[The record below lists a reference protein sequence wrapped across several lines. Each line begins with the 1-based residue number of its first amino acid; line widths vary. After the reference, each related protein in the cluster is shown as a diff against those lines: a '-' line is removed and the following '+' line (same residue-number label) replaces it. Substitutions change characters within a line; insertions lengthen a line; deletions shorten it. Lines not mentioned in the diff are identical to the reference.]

1 MNILI
6 GFALLF
12 FVVVTFGVNSN
23 LISLNIVSA
32 YGILIETPFE
42 NNYQN
47 NNNNNNLSD
56 NDLLIFDYLSSLYTQ
71 EQKENED
78 KFVILMFDR
87 GYQSIFSTAKP
98 IMDKFGFK
106 ASIFIACDY
115 IENGDGMNWNQV
127 RQLYN
132 DGYDIQ
138 SHGLKHTSLTDLKS
152 ETEIESVISGGKECL
167 QKNGITPTAFQ
178 APYNKGGEDPFIV
191 DTIGNYFN
199 LAFTGHS
206 ELMFLNCD
214 GWENFGYDKENYL
227 GTTDCGP
234 YFSDGTPTPTS
245 KFAMKEWSHD
255 RAHDDINNEK
265 NQDPHGT
272 EVSYS
277 LYLEFVRV
285 INSQTTFNEPGN
297 INAIPIV
304 GYHQIS
310 KDDDIGTSPELFYL
324 EMEYLHDN
332 GFKVITIDD
341 LGYDKYQERFYVKNV
356 NTLGSEYSQVQ
367 VQDTSPTWTETI
379 RTQTVPDGSGDIH
392 RSRIQAQHGLKPS
405 GHKLCRMD
413 QNIHRFRIQTQL
425 GLSQTKS
432 NHWIS

>member
-1 MNILI
+1 MLSVGFNI
-6 GFALLF
+6 
-12 FVVVTFGVNSN
+12 N

-32 YGILIETPFE
+32 YGIIVETPFE
-42 NNYQN
+42 NNNQNYN
-47 NNNNNNLSD
+47 NNNNNNSSD
-56 NDLLIFDYLSSLYTQ
+56 NALLVFDYLSSLYNM
-71 EQKENED
+71 EQKEED
-78 KFVILMFDR
+78 KFVIIMFDR

-138 SHGLKHTSLTDLKS
+138 SHGLKHTRLTDLTS
-152 ETEIESVISGGKECL
+152 EKEIQSVISGGKECL
-167 QKNGITPTAFQ
+167 QKNGFNPTAFQ

-199 LAFTGHS
+199 LGFTGHS

-214 GWENFGYDKENYL
+214 GWENFGYDKENYH
-227 GTTDCGP
+227 GTSDCGP
-234 YFSDGTPTPTS
+234 YFSDGTPTPTN
-245 KFAMKEWSHD
+245 KFGMKEWSHD

-265 NQDPHGT
+265 NEDPHGI

-285 INSQTTFNEPGN
+285 VNSQTKFNEPGK

-304 GYHQIS
+304 GYHEIS
-310 KDDDIGTSPELFYL
+310 KDDDIATSPELFYL

-341 LGYDKYQERFYVKNV
+341 LGYDKSQERFYVKNI
-356 NTLGSEYSQVQ
+356 NTLVGSEEYSQ
-367 VQDTSPTWTETI
+367 VQDTSPTWIETV
-379 RTQTVPDGSGDIH
+379 RTQQTEHDGSAYSQVQNTIPTWYKPNKIQSLDIVE
-392 RSRIQAQHGLKPS
+392 
-405 GHKLCRMD
+405 
-413 QNIHRFRIQTQL
+413 
-425 GLSQTKS
+425 
-432 NHWIS
+432 

>member
-6 GFALLF
+6 GFAVLF
-12 FVVVTFGVNSN
+12 LVVVSLVVVNSN

-32 YGILIETPFE
+32 YGILFDTPFE
-42 NNYQN
+42 NNNQNYN
-47 NNNNNNLSD
+47 NNINNNSSD
-56 NDLLIFDYLSSLYTQ
+56 NDLLVFDYLSSLYTK
-71 EQKENED
+71 EQKEKED

-138 SHGLKHTSLTDLKS
+138 SHGLEHTSLTDLKS
-152 ETEIESVISGGKECL
+152 EKEIQSVISGGKECL

-199 LAFTGHS
+199 LGFTGHS

-214 GWENFGYDKENYL
+214 GWENFGYDKENYY

-234 YFSDGTPTPTS
+234 YFSDGTPTPTN

-265 NQDPHGT
+265 NQDPHGI

-285 INSQTTFNEPGN
+285 INSQTKFNEPGK

-304 GYHQIS
+304 GYHEIS
-310 KDDDIGTSPELFYL
+310 KDDEIGTSPELFYL

-341 LGYDKYQERFYVKNV
+341 LGYDKSQERFYIKNI
-356 NTLGSEYSQVQ
+356 NTLVGSEEYSQ

-379 RTQTVPDGSGDIH
+379 RTQQTVPDGSEEYSQVQDTSPTWYKPNEIQSLDIVE
-392 RSRIQAQHGLKPS
+392 
-405 GHKLCRMD
+405 
-413 QNIHRFRIQTQL
+413 
-425 GLSQTKS
+425 
-432 NHWIS
+432 

>member
-1 MNILI
+1 VNILI
-6 GFALLF
+6 GFAVLF
-12 FVVVTFGVNSN
+12 LVVVSLVAVNSN

-32 YGILIETPFE
+32 YGLLFETPFE
-42 NNYQN
+42 NNNQNYN
-47 NNNNNNLSD
+47 NNNIINNNSSD
-56 NDLLIFDYLSSLYTQ
+56 NDLLVFDYLKSLYTK
-71 EQKENED
+71 EQKEEED
-78 KFVILMFDR
+78 KFVLLMFDR

-138 SHGLKHTSLTDLKS
+138 SHGLEHTSLTDLKS
-152 ETEIESVISGGKECL
+152 EKEIQSVISGGKECL

-191 DTIGNYFN
+191 ETIGNYFN
-199 LAFTGHS
+199 LGFTGHS

-214 GWENFGYDKENYL
+214 GWENFGYDKENYY

-234 YFSDGTPTPTS
+234 YFSDGTPKPTN

-265 NQDPHGT
+265 NQDPHGI

-285 INSQTTFNEPGN
+285 INSQTKFNEPGK

-304 GYHQIS
+304 GYHEIS
-310 KDDDIGTSPELFYL
+310 KDDEIGTSPELFYL

-341 LGYDKYQERFYVKNV
+341 LGYDKSQERFYIKNI
-356 NTLGSEYSQVQ
+356 NTLVGSGYSQ

-379 RTQTVPDGSGDIH
+379 RTQQTVPDGTAYSQVQDTSPTWYESNEIQSLDIVE
-392 RSRIQAQHGLKPS
+392 
-405 GHKLCRMD
+405 
-413 QNIHRFRIQTQL
+413 
-425 GLSQTKS
+425 
-432 NHWIS
+432 